1 MIGNELFIDKSG
13 GKRRVIVSIRIS
25 STRVRN
31 TKVGSSCNVQ
41 LFDSLIMKFR
51 QLLALC
57 YHYLV
62 SDQDFK
68 KCCDEVPIFKVECI
82 CVHKMV
88 VLEIFAPNAMNATV
102 L

>member
-1 MIGNELFIDKSG
+1 
-13 GKRRVIVSIRIS
+13 
-25 STRVRN
+25 
-31 TKVGSSCNVQ
+31 
-41 LFDSLIMKFR
+41 MKFR
-51 QLLALC
+51 QLLAAL
-57 YHYLV
+57 LV
-62 SDQDFK
+62 SDQGPK

>member
-1 MIGNELFIDKSG
+1 
-13 GKRRVIVSIRIS
+13 
-25 STRVRN
+25 
-31 TKVGSSCNVQ
+31 
-41 LFDSLIMKFR
+41 MKFR
-51 QLLALC
+51 QLLDAL
-57 YHYLV
+57 LV
-62 SDQDFK
+62 SDQSFK